1 MKLEI
6 LPMHL
11 QDATGGQRPLE
22 DFSRQELSLC
32 LDVLA
37 RIIHSREGVEIL
49 RPDEHTL
56 GVEKIRA
63 FRDSQYRAIAPY
75 LASPFQQE
83 IETKLD
89 LDARSLH
96 FIAVQQGEMIGT
108 LRITDQPFEISALS
122 PELTERSAQ
131 LTGYKEISR
140 LVIDP
145 KRGSAFV
152 GEKLLFGAV
161 RWLCAKTDARG
172 FIMICRERRLRYF
185 SYYGLTPV
193 QETPFRIPERENGL
207 YYLMST
213 TFPILIDRIFST
225 IYWNPEEIEKRY
237 RWTRKKN

>member
-11 QDATGGQRPLE
+11 QDASGKQRSLE
-22 DFSRQELSLC
+22 DFSRAELSLC

-49 RPDEHTL
+49 RPDEHKFRL
-56 GVEKIRA
+56 EEIRA
-63 FRDSQYRAIAPY
+63 FRDSQYRSSAPY

-89 LDARSLH
+89 LDGRSLH
-96 FIAVQQGEMIGT
+96 FMAIQQGEVIGA
-108 LRITDQPFEISALS
+108 LRVTDPPFEISALS
-122 PELTERSAQ
+122 PELAEASAR

-140 LVIDP
+140 LVVDA

-152 GEKLLFGAV
+152 GEKLLFGAA

-185 SYYGLTPV
+185 SYYGLAPV
-193 QETPFRIPERENGL
+193 RETPFRIPERENGL
-207 YYLMST
+207 YYLMTT
-213 TFPILIDRIFST
+213 TFSTLIDRIFSA

-237 RWTRKKN
+237 RWTHKKD